1 MLCRE
6 LNDRNAGRP
15 AVKMGNSQIGGD
27 GAQVRHKGQEQVD
40 ISLPITLLQQIN
52 SLKGPQG
59 PLKVKASPE
68 NTELA

>member
-1 MLCRE
+1 
-6 LNDRNAGRP
+6 
-15 AVKMGNSQIGGD
+15 MGNSQIGGD